1 MNGFSLTL
9 NFNLISKFQKW
20 NELNIDFGGYSFI
33 PPNNNEEFW
42 NKDAAMSV
50 KIGDYDLNGYIDL
63 LMVLKDKK
71 LVKLPEKENKSTE
84 INRFTF

>member
-1 MNGFSLTL
+1 
-9 NFNLISKFQKW
+9 
-20 NELNIDFGGYSFI
+20 
-33 PPNNNEEFW
+33 
-42 NKDAAMSV
+42 MSV
-50 KIGDYDLNGYIDL
+50 KLGDYDLNGYIDL